1 MLEQPDLDGL
11 GQYAG
16 VVADR
21 EGALAAGL
29 LNEPPGLA
37 VQGDLR
43 GVLAIKPFRSMWLA
57 LAASSLGNWL
67 GLLAITALA
76 ASLASGSG
84 FAAQNYAIG
93 GVLLLKLLPALVLG
107 PFAGLVADRF
117 NRRWTMVTGDFVR
130 AAFTVSIPF
139 VGELWWLMVATV
151 CIEAASLFWMP
162 AKEATI
168 PNLVPR
174 QRLEAANQLNLLGTY
189 GSAPIAAGLFAL
201 LSLFSSALDGVVWF
215 ELDALTVA
223 LCVNALTFFISGLSI
238 ARIKGLPEHAKRAPD
253 APQTGIFSTLVEGWK
268 YVGANPTIR
277 GLVLGIV
284 GAFAAGG
291 VVIGL
296 AKTYVTALDAGDPGY
311 GLLVGCVFTGLAV
324 GMLVA
329 PRLIPDFSRRRLFAL
344 SIIGLGGLL
353 ISIAVIQNIV
363 VVSMLSLVLG
373 GFAGMAWVTGYT
385 LLGGEVADEVRGRTF
400 AFVQNAVQLT
410 LIGVLAAGPLI
421 AGRIGRYSFELGD
434 SITFEYNGAA
444 VTMLLAG
451 LLALGV
457 GIVTYRA
464 MDDRRGLSL
473 WRELI
478 GAMRGE
484 PGYTV
489 ETANAMFIA
498 FEGGEG
504 AGKSTQAK
512 LLASWLQ
519 ELGHDVVLT
528 HEPGATQIGT
538 ALRALLLEHRDDHPS
553 PRTEALLYAADRA
566 QHVDTVVRPAL
577 MRGADVITDRYLD
590 SSIAYQAAGRQLE
603 ADEIARLSSWA
614 TRGLRPHLTVLLDVA
629 PSTGLSR
636 FESAPDRLESESLA
650 FHERVRAAFRA
661 LARGAPDRYLVLDAS
676 RPVDQLH
683 LQIRERIG
691 PVLRARAEAEAAAEV
706 VGADA
711 TAEAASKPDAVH
723 SDHSEQGSVAP
734 AHPPART
741 DGQTA
746 PLDQN
751 QASATVPSS
760 PGPRPTSPPP
770 GESAA

>member
-1 MLEQPDLDGL
+1 MITNASPEQPGL
-11 GQYAG
+11 VRLGKYADA
-16 VVADR
+16 VADR
-21 EGALAAGL
+21 QGASPAGGAF
-29 LNEPPGLA
+29 EEPGLA

-76 ASLASGSG
+76 ASLARGSGGG

-93 GVLLLKLLPALVLG
+93 TVLLLKLLPALVLG
-107 PFAGLVADRF
+107 PFAGVVADRF

-139 VGELWWLMVATV
+139 VGELWWLLVATV

-174 QRLEAANQLNLLGTY
+174 RRLEAANQLNLLGTY
-189 GSAPIAAGLFAL
+189 GSAPIAAALFAL
-201 LSLFSSALDGVVWF
+201 LSLFASALDGLVWF
-215 ELDALTVA
+215 DLDALTVA

-238 ARIKGLPEHAKRAPD
+238 ARIKGLPEHAKREMD
-253 APQTGIFSTLVEGWK
+253 APHAGIFSTLVEGWK

-296 AKTYVTALDAGDPGY
+296 AKTYVTGLGAGDPGY
-311 GLLVGCVFTGLAV
+311 GLLVGSVFTGLAV

-363 VVSMLSLVLG
+363 IVSMLSLVLG

-385 LLGGEVADEVRGRTF
+385 LLGGEVADAVRGRTF

-410 LIGVLAAGPLI
+410 LISVLAAGPFI
-421 AGRIGRYSFELGD
+421 AGSIGEYSFALGD
-434 SITFEYNGAA
+434 SITVTYSGAA
-444 VTMLLAG
+444 VAMLLAG

-457 GIVTYRA
+457 GTVTYRA
-464 MDDRRGLSL
+464 MDDRRGVPLL
-473 WRELI
+473 RDLI

-484 PGYTV
+484 PGYGVDTRQGL
-489 ETANAMFIA
+489 FLA

-504 AGKSTQAK
+504 AGKSTQAS
-512 LLASWLQ
+512 LLASWLRQ
-519 ELGHDVVLT
+519 LGHDVVLT
-528 HEPGATQIGT
+528 HEPGATSIGT
-538 ALRALLLEHRDDHPS
+538 ALRSLLLDHREEPPS
-553 PRTEALLYAADRA
+553 PRAEALLYAADRA

-590 SSIAYQAAGRQLE
+590 SSIAYQAAGRELA
-603 ADEIARLSSWA
+603 ADEVGRLSSWA
-614 TRGLRPHLTVLLDVA
+614 THGLRPDLTVLLDVA

-636 FESAPDRLESESLA
+636 FASAPDRLESESLA

-676 RPVDQLH
+676 QSVHELH
-683 LQIRERIG
+683 LQIRERLG
-691 PVLRARAEAEAAAEV
+691 PVLRARAEAAAAAAE
-706 VGADA
+706 ADSPTP
-711 TAEAASKPDAVH
+711 TASEAAPPPTPD
-723 SDHSEQGSVAP
+723 
-734 AHPPART
+734 
-741 DGQTA
+741 
-746 PLDQN
+746 
-751 QASATVPSS
+751 QAA
-760 PGPRPTSPPP
+760 GPTSPAAEQSMAAPKP
-770 GESAA
+770 NPDPATRPKASPTGESAA

>member
-1 MLEQPDLDGL
+1 
-11 GQYAG
+11 
-16 VVADR
+16 
-21 EGALAAGL
+21 
-29 LNEPPGLA
+29 

-76 ASLASGSG
+76 ASLARGSGGG

-93 GVLLLKLLPALVLG
+93 SVLLLKLLPALVLG

-139 VGELWWLMVATV
+139 VGELWWLLVATV
-151 CIEAASLFWMP
+151 CIETASLFWMP

-174 QRLEAANQLNLLGTY
+174 RRLEAANQLNLLGTY
-189 GSAPIAAGLFAL
+189 GSAPIAAALFAL
-201 LSLFSSALDGVVWF
+201 LSLFSSALDGLVWF
-215 ELDALTVA
+215 DLDALTVA

-238 ARIKGLPEHAKRAPD
+238 ARIKGLPERAKRDPNAPRN
-253 APQTGIFSTLVEGWK
+253 GVFSTLVEGWK
-268 YVGANPTIR
+268 YVGTNPTIR
-277 GLVLGIV
+277 GLIGGIV

-296 AKTYVTALDAGDPGY
+296 ANTYVKDLGAGDPGY
-311 GLLVGCVFTGLAV
+311 GLLVGSVFTGLAL

-344 SIIGLGGLL
+344 SIVGLGGLL

-363 VVSMLSLVLG
+363 IVSMLSLVLG

-400 AFVQNAVQLT
+400 AFVQNAVQIT
-410 LIGVLAAGPLI
+410 LISVLAAGPFI
-421 AGRIGRYSFELGD
+421 AGSIGEYSFRLGD
-434 SITFEYNGAA
+434 SITVEYNGAA
-444 VTMLLAG
+444 AAMVLAG

-457 GIVTYRA
+457 GLVTYRA
-464 MDDRRGLSL
+464 MDDRRGVPLL
-473 WRELI
+473 RDLI

-484 PGYTV
+484 PGYGVDTRQGI
-489 ETANAMFIA
+489 FLA

-504 AGKSTQAK
+504 AGKSTQAT
-512 LLASWLQ
+512 LLASWLRQ
-519 ELGHDVVLT
+519 LGHDVVLT
-528 HEPGATQIGT
+528 HEPGATPIGT
-538 ALRALLLEHRDDHPS
+538 ALRSLLLDHREDHPS
-553 PRTEALLYAADRA
+553 PRAEALLYAADRA

-577 MRGADVITDRYLD
+577 ERGADVITDRYLD
-590 SSIAYQAAGRQLE
+590 SSIAYQAAGRQLA
-603 ADEIARLSSWA
+603 ADEVARLSSWA
-614 TRGLRPHLTVLLDVA
+614 TRGLRPELTVLLDVA
-629 PSTGLSR
+629 PGTGMSR
-636 FESAPDRLESESLA
+636 FAAAPDRLESESLA

-676 RPVDQLH
+676 QSVDELH
-683 LQIRERIG
+683 LQIRERLG
-691 PVLRARAEAEAAAEV
+691 PVLRARSE
-706 VGADA
+706 A
-711 TAEAASKPDAVH
+711 TARAVALDAIPDGAAVPDDAAGQGAAASKAGGEPGETRALPKLKLDPTG
-723 SDHSEQGSVAP
+723 GSI
-734 AHPPART
+734 
-741 DGQTA
+741 
-746 PLDQN
+746 
-751 QASATVPSS
+751 
-760 PGPRPTSPPP
+760 SPPTD
-770 GESAA
+770 ESAA